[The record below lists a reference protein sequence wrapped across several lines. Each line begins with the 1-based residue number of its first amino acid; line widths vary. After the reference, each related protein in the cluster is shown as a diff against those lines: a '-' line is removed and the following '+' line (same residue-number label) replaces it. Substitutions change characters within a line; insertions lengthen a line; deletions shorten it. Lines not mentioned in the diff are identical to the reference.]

1 MYTDLICCHKLTKK
15 FLMSLE
21 TGLFICSNVYD
32 DDTESLYSI
41 YQKPA
46 LSEKVIS
53 LSTRERQ
60 WNKIKEKTLNG
71 RTFQVFKN
79 EADYCSWF
87 EDFIKDNIIGNHCR
101 IKEDIVGYPYWN

>member
-41 YQKPA
+41 YQNQHFLKKLFLYLPGNA
-46 LSEKVIS
+46 
-53 LSTRERQ
+53 
-60 WNKIKEKTLNG
+60 NGIKLKKKL
-71 RTFQVFKN
+71 
-79 EADYCSWF
+79 
-87 EDFIKDNIIGNHCR
+87 
-101 IKEDIVGYPYWN
+101 